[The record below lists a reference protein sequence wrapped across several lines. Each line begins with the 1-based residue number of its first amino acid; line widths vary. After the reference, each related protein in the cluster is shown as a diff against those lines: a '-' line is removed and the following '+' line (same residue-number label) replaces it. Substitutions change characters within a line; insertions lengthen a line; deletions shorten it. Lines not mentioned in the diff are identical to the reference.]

1 MRMSSRTE
9 PTDAIERLAWALNY
23 HQGDSISI
31 NELAD
36 KTGLSWATTKKYS
49 QLLEVLNRISPDID
63 ASSDGITVNKIGDNL
78 DNLQQEKDLQL
89 AIYIL
94 QHASINGES
103 DDEIAKERHSDVL
116 EKYSST
122 IEDLEENGWI
132 ECTDE
137 TIRIT
142 PKGASVA
149 GPARSEY
156 RNADQKKSTV
166 VPEVKFIDPGDWN
179 EASSAGTN
187 AWEDSENGT
196 TGKRGGFK
204 DNEFQRVEGAAI
216 TQ

>member
-1 MRMSSRTE
+1 MSSRTE

-23 HQGDSISI
+23 HQGDSIST
-31 NELAD
+31 NELAN
-36 KTGLSWATTKKYS
+36 KTGLSWATTKKYT

-63 ASSDGITVNKIGDNL
+63 VSNDGITVNQIGENL
-78 DNLQQEKDLQL
+78 DNLKQEKDLQL

-103 DDEIAKERHSDVL
+103 DDTIVKEHHSNVL
-116 EKYSST
+116 DKYSST
-122 IEDLEENGWI
+122 IKELEDNEWI
-132 ECTDE
+132 ECTDD

-156 RNADQKKSTV
+156 RNTNQKESKT
-166 VPEVKFIDPGDWN
+166 VPEVKLINSSEWN
-179 EASSAGTN
+179 EAKPSESSACWTGSESGKAKKGREFTDTDFERVGT
-187 AWEDSENGT
+187 
-196 TGKRGGFK
+196 
-204 DNEFQRVEGAAI
+204 AAV

>member
-1 MRMSSRTE
+1 MSSRTE

-31 NELAD
+31 NELAE

-63 ASSDGITVNKIGDNL
+63 ATSDGITVNKIGENL

-103 DDEIAKERHSDVL
+103 DDKIVKERHSDVL
-116 EKYSST
+116 DKYSST
-122 IEDLEENGWI
+122 IEELEDNGWI
-132 ECTDE
+132 ECTEE

-156 RNADQKKSTV
+156 RNTDQKKSTV
-166 VPEVKFIDPGDWN
+166 VPEVNFIDPEDWN
-179 EASSAGTN
+179 EASSSGTN
-187 AWEDSENGT
+187 SWEDTENGT
-196 TGKRGGFK
+196 TVTGGGFK
-204 DNEFQRVEGAAI
+204 NNKFQRVEGAAV